1 MDCSRP
7 GFPVIHHR
15 PEIAQ
20 NHVHQVGD
28 AIQQSLLDPTIS
40 VPTFSSCLQSFP
52 ASGSFPVSQLIT
64 SGGQSNGSFSFSIS
78 PCNGYSGL
86 ISFMSQWFDLLA
98 VQGTLKRLLQNH
110 SLKTSAL
117 WLSAFFMVQLSH
129 LYMSIGKTI
138 SLNRWT
144 FVGSLLEMENLGL

>member
-129 LYMSIGKTI
+129 LYMTTGRTRALSAKLTKT
-138 SLNRWT
+138 
-144 FVGSLLEMENLGL
+144 FAF